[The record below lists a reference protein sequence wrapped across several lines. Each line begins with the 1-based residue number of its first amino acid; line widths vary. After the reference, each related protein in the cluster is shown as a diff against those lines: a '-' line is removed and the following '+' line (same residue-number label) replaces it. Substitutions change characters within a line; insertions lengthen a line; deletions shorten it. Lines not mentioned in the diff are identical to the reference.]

1 MDPNPRGGAEMV
13 LMRIG
18 KGPLTDGGVLELLLE
33 CHARI
38 RQFCALARTVADAGD
53 APAAEIGEAALR
65 VHRYFDEALP
75 LHAADEE
82 ESILPRLRGR
92 EPEVDRELDAMVAE
106 HREHEAAGG
115 ALARVVA
122 LSGTLAHEPARLPE
136 LAGALRAA
144 ADELTRHFDGHLE
157 REERVIFPAIRRH
170 VDPALDARLVDEV
183 RARRGVK

>member
-1 MDPNPRGGAEMV
+1 MV

-18 KGPLTDGGVLELLLE
+18 KGPITDGGVLELLVE

-38 RQFCALARTVADAGD
+38 RHFCALARTLADAKD

-65 VHRYFDEALP
+65 VHRYFGEALP

-92 EPEVDRELDAMVAE
+92 EPDVDRELDTMVAE
-106 HREHEAAGG
+106 HREHEAAGS
-115 ALARVVA
+115 ALARVVE
-122 LSGTLAHEPARLPE
+122 LSRTLAHDPARLPE
-136 LAGALRAA
+136 LAGALREAA
-144 ADELTRHFDGHLE
+144 EQLTGHFEGHLE

-170 VDPALDARLVDEV
+170 VDPDLDAWLVGEV